1 MPTLFEFSQQIA
13 KLKKEKKFSEAL
25 SYFRANKVFF
35 SKEQIRNN
43 EYIVSDMISCLR
55 FSNHLDAGFH
65 FLNIYGIEINEQQ
78 KERVLIAYGWLL
90 WAKYK
95 AENEYNEHVPFE
107 DDFFDG
113 KDEET
118 EVEDFDFNK
127 SELLEKI
134 ETLIPILNSFN
145 SDFTKTL
152 SSNLFTIVL
161 KLEKKKPAP
170 NWKLVNEFC
179 NKIDRE
185 KLSKT
190 SSTIKVERKGQLKDT
205 ESASDFENWYAYK
218 TKALTK
224 LGKWQECF
232 DLSKEALE
240 KIKKFHYSN
249 DVWFARRIA
258 LSKKNLG
265 NIEGA
270 IQELQTIL
278 KKKREWFIQKELA
291 ELYFEKGDIES
302 ALKQAMDAM
311 NNFGP
316 LEFKVDLL
324 FLLGKI
330 LRQQEKLE
338 LSFQHFSLSKLI
350 RQSEGWK
357 LPQKLVDELRT
368 FSFSEIPQTELKTL
382 KNELQKYWDSFKAPE
397 TKTFDKSKT
406 TASNDN
412 EGKIVRILHDNDRG
426 KDGFIKSN
434 GKEYYFSV
442 NPNFHSISKIT
453 VGTKVLFEIKPATD
467 GKKVQTKII
476 KVIEK
481 NGIKTVVVK
490 I

>member
-13 KLKKEKKFSEAL
+13 MFKKERKFSEAR
-25 SYFRANKVFF
+25 SYFRENKGSF
-35 SKEQIRNN
+35 SREQIGNN

-55 FSNHLDAGFH
+55 YSNHLDAGFQ
-65 FLNIYGIEINEQQ
+65 FLSIYGIAINEQQ
-78 KERVLIAYGWLL
+78 KERVLSAYGWLL

-95 AENEYNEHVPFE
+95 AENENIGHLASE

-113 KDEET
+113 EEEES
-118 EVEDFDFNK
+118 EVEDFDFDR
-127 SELLEKI
+127 SELLEKV

-161 KLEKKKPAP
+161 KSEKKKPAP

-179 NKIDRE
+179 NKFERE
-185 KLSKT
+185 KLSKEC
-190 SSTIKVERKGQLKDT
+190 STIKVERKGQLKDM
-205 ESASDFENWYAYK
+205 ELASDFENWYAYK

-224 LGKWQECF
+224 LGEWQECF

-240 KIKKFHYSN
+240 KIENLHYSN
-249 DVWFARRIA
+249 DVWFSRRVA
-258 LSKKNLG
+258 LSNRNLG
-265 NIEGA
+265 NTEDT

-291 ELYFEKGDIES
+291 ELFFEKGNIES
-302 ALKQAMDAM
+302 ALKQATDAM

-324 FLLGKI
+324 YLLGKI
-330 LRQQEKLE
+330 LKQQDKLE

-350 RQSEGWK
+350 RQAEEWK
-357 LPQKLVDELRT
+357 MPQKLFDELRT
-368 FSFSEIPQTELKTL
+368 FTFLEIPQMDFKKL
-382 KNELQKYWDSFKAPE
+382 KNELQKYWDSFKTPQ
-397 TKTFDKSKT
+397 TTRNDRPRTFDNSKT
-406 TASNDN
+406 GSDKNL
-412 EGKIVRILHDNDRG
+412 EGEIIRILHDNERG

-434 GKEYYFSV
+434 RKEFYFSV
-442 NPNFHSISKIT
+442 NPNFLSFSKIS

-467 GKKVQTKII
+467 GKKEQTRIK
-476 KVIEK
+476 KVIE
-481 NGIKTVVVK
+481 
-490 I
+490 